1 MAAKSRHLLRE
12 REAKE
17 LLSTFTARLG
27 IDLQEVLG
35 REPKIEKLD
44 FPKSTLLIISERPL
58 LFRAG
63 GETLPTLLFD
73 ELLARLP
80 RVTVDMGAVPHVCN
94 GADVMSPG
102 VVRVDG
108 SFEKGS
114 LVVIADEKHGRYLAL
129 GESLV
134 NSDDLR
140 KRGHGKVVRNIHY
153 VGDHVW
159 NAAKSL
165 R

>member
-1 MAAKSRHLLRE
+1 MAAKSRHLLKDRE
-12 REAKE
+12 VRE
-17 LLSTFTARLG
+17 LLTEFTARFG
-27 IDLQEVLG
+27 VDLRAVLEA
-35 REPKIEKLD
+35 EPKIEKID
-44 FPKSTLLIISERPL
+44 FPKSTLLIINGRPL
-58 LFRAG
+58 LFRVG

-80 RVTVDMGAVPHVCN
+80 RLTVDMGAVPHVCN

-102 VVRVDG
+102 VVRVEG

-114 LVVIADEKHGRYLAL
+114 LVAIVDERHGRYLAL

-140 KRGHGKVVRNIHY
+140 TKGRGKVVRNVHY

>member
-1 MAAKSRHLLRE
+1 MAAKSRHLLKDRE
-12 REAKE
+12 VRE
-17 LLSTFTARLG
+17 LLTEFTARFG
-27 IDLQEVLG
+27 VDLRAVLEA
-35 REPKIEKLD
+35 EPKIEKID
-44 FPKSTLLIISERPL
+44 FPKSTLLIINERPL
-58 LFRAG
+58 LFRIG
-63 GETLPTLLFD
+63 EETLPTLLFD

-80 RVTVDMGAVPHVCN
+80 RLTVDMGAVPHVCN

-102 VVRVDG
+102 VVRVEG

-114 LVVIADEKHGRYLAL
+114 LVAIVDERHGRYLAL

-140 KRGHGKVVRNIHY
+140 TRGRGKVVRNVHY

>member
-1 MAAKSRHLLRE
+1 MAAKSRHLLKDRE
-12 REAKE
+12 VKE
-17 LLSTFTARLG
+17 LLAEFTARFG
-27 IDLQEVLG
+27 VDIRAVLET
-35 REPKIEKLD
+35 EPKIEKLD
-44 FPKSTLLIISERPL
+44 FPKSTLLIINERPL
-58 LFRAG
+58 LFRIG
-63 GETLPTLLFD
+63 EETLPTLLFD
-73 ELLARLP
+73 ELLVRLP
-80 RVTVDMGAVPHVCN
+80 RLTVDMGAVPHVCN

-102 VVRVDG
+102 VVRVEG
-108 SFEKGS
+108 SFKKGS
-114 LVVIADEKHGRYLAL
+114 LVAIVDERHGRYLAL

-140 KRGHGKVVRNIHY
+140 TKGRGRVVRNAHY